1 MKRESSRQ
9 EAGRSRLTPMSTKAE
24 TIDEAARMMR
34 VIARPRWIDTR
45 ESALR
50 KAARS
55 IGLSPSQ
62 ARRIVYRES
71 KSIPA
76 HVMDN
81 IRAAYRA
88 LELKA
93 EAFADHQHALAEA
106 AQRERG
112 IQDAASTDDDSG
124 LARLGGKPR
133 RHNRES
139 SVAESDGSPEADVSD
154 PRTND

>member
-9 EAGRSRLTPMSTKAE
+9 ETGNLRLTPMSTKAE
-24 TIDEAARMMR
+24 TIDEAARLMR

-112 IQDAASTDDDSG
+112 IPDAASTDDDDG
-124 LARLGGKPR
+124 AARLD
-133 RHNRES
+133 REPLKRGRS
-139 SVAESDGSPEADVSD
+139 RGLGEG
-154 PRTND
+154 